1 MKKGKWRAL
10 RTLVISVFC
19 LAALLWIAVRQF
31 AVRPEELLELLLA
44 TALVVLLVIALAGVA
59 ALLWVGLRKLLRVRR
74 ED

>member
-1 MKKGKWRAL
+1 MKKGKWRSL

-31 AVRPEELLELLLA
+31 AVRPRELLELLLA

-59 ALLWVGLRKLLRVRR
+59 ALLWVGLRKLLRGRR